1 MADGVGDVDGDYG
14 IAAQGDHH
22 AEASGGDQVDGGYAE
37 AGGEDA
43 VEGRGCA
50 SALNVSEHAD
60 ADSLVAGTADGIADQ
75 VGDGIGAAIFFQLGR
90 KLHALGDNHNREVL
104 ALFLARGDELADVR
118 DSERDFWNQNHVS
131 AAGDAGFERDPSAVA
146 SHDFD
151 HHHAMMRGGGGVNF
165 VERVGDG
172 MERSVE
178 PERDLG
184 SRKIVVDG
192 LGHADNFQSFLE
204 KLISDFLRAVAAN
217 ADDGVD
223 AQLVRVG
230 DDLSGNVARD
240 LVAVDHAFV
249 VKRIAAVGG
258 AEDGASAGQNAGNF
272 LERKFESFFR
282 PDEAVEAVRDADDF
296 PAVAQ
301 DGGFGSGAD
310 DGVETGS
317 VPASGGDANAFDVRH
332 EFVGGLS
339 WMLFLNGL
347 SSLAFR
353 EADGASTRSYR
364 WDRWGEQRYH
374 RAWRVV

>member
-1 MADGVGDVDGDYG
+1 VGDVDRHYG
-14 IAAQGDHH
+14 FAAQGDHH
-22 AEASGGDQVDGGYAE
+22 AEASGGDEVDGGDAE
-37 AGGEDA
+37 AGGQYA
-43 VEGRGCA
+43 VEGRGRA
-50 SALNVSEHAD
+50 SALDVAEHAD
-60 ADSLVAGTADGIADQ
+60 ADFFVAGTADGVSDQ
-75 VGDGIGAAIFFQLGR
+75 VGDGIGAAVFFQLGG
-90 KLHALGDNHNREVL
+90 KLHAFSDYNNREVL
-104 ALFLARGDELADVR
+104 ALLFPRGYELADVR
-118 DSERDFWNQNHVS
+118 DGERNFGNQNHVS
-131 AAGDAGFERDPSAVA
+131 AASDAGFESDPSAVP

-172 MERSVE
+172 VQRRVE

-184 SRKIVVDG
+184 GGKIVVDG
-192 LGHADNFQSFLE
+192 LGHADDFQSLLE
-204 KLISDFLRAVAAN
+204 KLVSDFLRAVATN

-258 AEDGASAGQNAGNF
+258 AEDGASTGQNARNF

-301 DGGFGSGAD
+301 DGGFRSGAD

-339 WMLFLNGL
+339 L
-347 SSLAFR
+347 SSLLVFR
-353 EADGASTRSYR
+353 EADGGVTPIIPS
-364 WDRWGEQRYH
+364 G
-374 RAWRVV
+374 